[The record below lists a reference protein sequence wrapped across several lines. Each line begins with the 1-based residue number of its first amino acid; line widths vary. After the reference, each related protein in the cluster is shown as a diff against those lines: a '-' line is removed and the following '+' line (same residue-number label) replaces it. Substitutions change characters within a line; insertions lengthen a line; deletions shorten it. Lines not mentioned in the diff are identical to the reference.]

1 MRADVTLSTPL
12 RRGLA
17 ASVALAPAAYQLA
30 RAFGERLAPEAPP
43 DAVVWAARSA
53 FLDRVRV
60 AGFLVVVA
68 AVFLVPW
75 FARRPEVGKRAVR
88 VLVLVGAVAGAV
100 GGALHR

>member
-1 MRADVTLSTPL
+1 MRANVTPSTNA

-43 DAVVWAARSA
+43 DAVLWAARSA

-60 AGFLVVVA
+60 TGFLVVVA
-68 AVFLVPW
+68 AVFFVPW
-75 FARRPEVGKRAVR
+75 FARRPEVGRRAVR
-88 VLVLVGAVAGAV
+88 VLVLVGAVVGAV